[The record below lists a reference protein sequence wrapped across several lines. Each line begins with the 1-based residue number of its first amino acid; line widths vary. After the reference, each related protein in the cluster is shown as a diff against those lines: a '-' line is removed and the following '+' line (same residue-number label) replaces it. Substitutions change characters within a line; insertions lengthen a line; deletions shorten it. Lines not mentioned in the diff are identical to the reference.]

1 LPQKIEMFARWPRSG
16 TMARFDFVYRQALD
30 HHADGAPEHARVRVI
45 LAEDHESMRRSLRL
59 LLDSEPDIE
68 VVAETG
74 QLTNAIRYVDRLRPE
89 VLVLDLKLPT
99 GSSMET
105 VRRLRRHAPQTR
117 IVVITMH
124 DGHAFASHAHDAGA
138 LGFVLKDSADMEL
151 PDAVRCASRGEL
163 YTSPRVA
170 PRLVP
175 LLRP

>member
-1 LPQKIEMFARWPRSG
+1 
-16 TMARFDFVYRQALD
+16 
-30 HHADGAPEHARVRVI
+30 VI

-59 LLDSEPDIE
+59 LLESEPDIH

-74 QLTNAIRYVDRLRPE
+74 ELATAIRQVDGLRPQ

-99 GSSMET
+99 GSSMDA
-105 VRRLRRHAPQTR
+105 VKRLRRHAPHTR

-124 DGHAFASHAHDAGA
+124 DGHAFARHAHDAGA

-151 PDAVRCASRGEL
+151 PDAVRLAARGEL

-170 PRLVP
+170 PRVVP
-175 LLRP
+175 LLRS